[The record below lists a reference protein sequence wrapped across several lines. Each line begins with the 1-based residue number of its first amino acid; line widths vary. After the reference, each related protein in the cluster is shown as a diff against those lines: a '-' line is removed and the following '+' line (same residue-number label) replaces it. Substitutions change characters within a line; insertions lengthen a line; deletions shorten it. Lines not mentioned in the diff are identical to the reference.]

1 MKFFA
6 ATHLPRLA
14 LAVALSF
21 PALVSAQSNAE
32 LRTQLEERAKSFFSG
47 AEPGGVVLVSKGDQI
62 LLREGY
68 GLADVE
74 NKVPMT
80 ADKVLPL
87 ASMTKQFTAFAVLQL
102 VQSGKLKLDQPVG
115 DVLSNLPPALAKVS
129 LRQLLT
135 HTSGVKNI
143 SKIAESRAARRNE
156 ATVDELIAYF
166 KDLPLEFEP
175 GSRFEYSNS
184 NYILLTRV
192 IEVASGS
199 SYPEYMQ
206 KAVFAPLSMSATRF
220 GSHTE
225 LVPGRAHGYRM
236 VKGKLQNADFISMTQ
251 PQGAGAL
258 ISTVDDLNRWH
269 AALSEG
275 RLVAKTL
282 MAQAFSKV
290 TLKDGSRMPYGFGW
304 MVSQVQGET
313 SNEHSGFINGFST
326 YTLRVPQKK
335 IYVTVLTNS
344 EQFWPDDFAVEL
356 AAIALGKPFDKKPA
370 KNTDGSAWLGSY
382 QFDKG
387 EVRELKQ
394 DADKLVLLQ
403 QGDKPVPV
411 IPATDG
417 RYYLGESLDYLSFER
432 RSDGKRAITVH
443 NRLMGNSTGAE

>member
-14 LAVALSF
+14 LAISLAF
-21 PALVSAQSNAE
+21 PALASAHSPAE
-32 LRTQLEERAKSFFSG
+32 LNRQLQERAKSFFAG
-47 AEPGGVVLVSKGDQI
+47 AEPGGVVLVRRCDQI
-62 LLREGY
+62 LLRESY

-87 ASMTKQFTAFAVLQL
+87 ASVTKQFTAFAILQL
-102 VQSGKLKLDQPVG
+102 VQTGKLKLDQPIG
-115 DVLSNLPPALAKVS
+115 EVLNDLPPALAKVS

-143 SKIAESRAARRNE
+143 SKIAESRVARRNE
-156 ATVDELIAYF
+156 ASVDELIAYF
-166 KDLPLEFEP
+166 KDLPLEFES

-184 NYILLTRV
+184 NYILLTKV
-192 IEVASGS
+192 IEKASGS
-199 SYPEYMQ
+199 TYAEYMH
-206 KAVFAPLSMSATRF
+206 KSVFAPLSMSATRF

-258 ISTVDDLNRWH
+258 ISTADDLDRWH
-269 AALSEG
+269 TALSEG
-275 RLVAKTL
+275 RLVDKAL
-282 MAQAFSKV
+282 MEQAFKPV

-304 MVSQVQGET
+304 MVSQVQGSA
-313 SNEHSGFINGFST
+313 SNEHGGFINGFST
-326 YTLRVPQKK
+326 YTLRVPEKK
-335 IYVTVLTNS
+335 IYVTVLSNS

-370 KNTDGSAWLGSY
+370 KNTDASAWLGSY
-382 QFDKG
+382 HFDKG

-403 QGDKPVPV
+403 QGDKPLPV
-411 IPATDG
+411 IASADG

-432 RSDGKRAITVH
+432 RSDGKRAMTMH
-443 NRLMGNSTGAE
+443 HRLMGNSTGVE